1 LALARFA
8 RLLAIAKEAVGALRV
23 VSALGVDAPVDD
35 FDAAILANRLS
46 TSFRPRILTRLEP
59 NRWLATVT
67 SCSIA

>member
-8 RLLAIAKEAVGALRV
+8 RLLAIAEPVVVALGVVG
-23 VSALGVDAPVDD
+23 ALGVDALVDD
-35 FDAAILANRLS
+35 LDAAILANRLS

-67 SCSIA
+67 SCSIT